1 MGLRRG
7 KMKSTQACNETLV
20 ENSILVEKNLLYF
33 FRQFPLFLIDN
44 TIKENTVISKIINQ
58 SHGKFI
64 LKASMS
70 RKKKKKRIQISQN
83 IADPREGHKLCQE
96 HN

>member
-1 MGLRRG
+1 
-7 KMKSTQACNETLV
+7 MKSTQACNETLV

-70 RKKKKKRIQISQN
+70 RKKKKKKNPDFPKHSRSQRRPQ
-83 IADPREGHKLCQE
+83 ALPGA
-96 HN
+96 